1 MTAETQDL
9 KTLLLSTDDEFRQ
22 LAEKHQKLEERLR
35 ELSTRP
41 YLSEPE
47 RVEEVTLKKRKL
59 HLKDRMEDIVRRYR
73 SDPTTSSV
81 PIPHPTPP
89 RG

>member
-22 LAEKHQKLEERLR
+22 LAEKHHELEERLR

-41 YLSEPE
+41 HLSEPE

-73 SDPTTSSV
+73 NNPSPSSV

>member
-22 LAEKHQKLEERLR
+22 LAEKHQELEERLR

-73 SDPTTSSV
+73 NSPATSSV

-89 RG
+89 RN